1 MFKRII
7 TSLGF
12 LILIIGCVPDE
23 GSGYYDYTPPFVPSG
38 IGGLTGNVRD
48 AGTNL
53 PSATVRLLDSSS
65 VELGVTTTDASGNY
79 SFADLDAAEGYSLV
93 FSLTSFK
100 DVTFENVTVYS
111 DEDYVLEMVNM
122 VDSTLVGT
130 GDISGTIVDA
140 RTGIAADD
148 NPNGIGASI
157 SVNTVIKVRS
167 GMNVR
172 LGDVFAV
179 PDIIGAV
186 DASGNYTI
194 NTTLNTGNYTLEF
207 SLAGYANGYINVY
220 VVAAT
225 TIANQS
231 GTMFPASTGTSIVLT
246 WGATPTDL
254 DSHMTGPDFDN
265 APDTDASRFHVYY
278 PINNQGSLTVEP
290 FVSLDV
296 DDTSSYGPETITIAS
311 QFLGIYRYSIL
322 DFSNGG
328 GTTGTALSTS
338 GAKIDVYREGLYIR
352 SYNVPSG
359 AGGLWN
365 VFQLDGTEL
374 FTINTIESTTTI
386 P

>member
-1 MFKRII
+1 MFKKII

-12 LILIIGCVPDE
+12 LVLIIGCTPDE
-23 GSGYYDYTPPFVPSG
+23 GSGYFDYTPPFVPSG

-48 AGTNL
+48 AGANL
-53 PSATVRLLDSSS
+53 PSATVTLFDSSS
-65 VELGVTTTDASGNY
+65 VELDVTTTNATGDY

-93 FSLTSFK
+93 FSLTNFK

-111 DEDYVLEMVNM
+111 DEDYVVEVVNM
-122 VDSTLVGT
+122 VDSALAGT

-140 RTGIAADD
+140 RTGAATATATSTVINIREGMNIRDGTILNTLPNSVDAIGNYSIAA
-148 NPNGIGASI
+148 
-157 SVNTVIKVRS
+157 
-167 GMNVR
+167 
-172 LGDVFAV
+172 
-179 PDIIGAV
+179 
-186 DASGNYTI
+186 
-194 NTTLNTGNYTLEF
+194 TLATGNYTLEF
-207 SLAGYANGYINVY
+207 VLGGYANGYINVY

-246 WGATPTDL
+246 WGASPADL
-254 DSHMTGPDFDN
+254 DSHMTGPNYDN
-265 APDTDASRFHVYY
+265 APDTDAGRFHVYY
-278 PINNQGSLTVEP
+278 PTANRGSLTAEP
-290 FVSLDV
+290 FVNLDV
-296 DDTSSYGPETITIAS
+296 DDVSSYGPETITLAS

-322 DFSNGG
+322 DFTNGG
-328 GTTGTALSTS
+328 GTAGTALSTS
-338 GAKIDVYREGLYIR
+338 GAKIDVYREGLYVR